1 MPVNY
6 KHSLLTPLL
15 EDPTRSTVIFNG
27 PQGRRKRPWRTVAAL
42 FYSLFL
48 CWQLTGMFLY
58 AVRVIVCFKQRSLT
72 SKCDPNAG
80 FQHSAD
86 YEFVWLTT
94 RSLHTIVVLTVL
106 EEICDFP
113 GFKTIFRKLKV
124 LPEFWTLVC
133 LLLMA
138 MCRCA
143 MLLTISGQALSHIII
158 AYVFCNILRVTIVGI
173 LNFTELET
181 IRHSYPIY
189 VFIFSKL
196 TLVTFFLENLLSFV
210 VSLLQFAEDVEDFT
224 QEEMKSSVDAQ
235 VIYCFL
241 HKFATTYFTMKIAS
255 FFWQKLF
262 NDDVNL
268 LSSHPQCHAKQF
280 RL

>member
-1 MPVNY
+1 MAVNY
-6 KHSLLTPLL
+6 EHTLLTPLL
-15 EDPTRSTVIFNG
+15 EDPTGSTVISNG
-27 PQGRRKRPWRTVAAL
+27 PQGRRKRPWRTVAAP
-42 FYSLFL
+42 FYILFL

-58 AVRVIVCFKQRSLT
+58 AVRVIVCFKRRSLT
-72 SKCDPNAG
+72 YKCDPNAG

-86 YEFVWLTT
+86 FEFVWLTT
-94 RSLHTIVVLTVL
+94 RSLHIIVVLTVL
-106 EEICDFP
+106 KKICDCP
-113 GFKTIFRKLKV
+113 GFKTIIRQLKV

-138 MCRCA
+138 MCRYA

-158 AYVFCNILRVTIVGI
+158 SYVFCNILRVTSVGI

-181 IRHSYPIY
+181 IRHNYPIY

-196 TLVTFFLENLLSFV
+196 TLVTFFLENLLNFV
-210 VSLLQFAEDVEDFT
+210 VSLLQFAENVEDFT
-224 QEEMKSSVDAQ
+224 QEEMKTSLDAQ

-241 HKFATTYFTMKIAS
+241 HKFATTYFSMKIAS

-268 LSSHPQCHAKQF
+268 LSSHPRCHTK
-280 RL
+280 

>member
-1 MPVNY
+1 MAVNY
-6 KHSLLTPLL
+6 NYSLLTPLL
-15 EDPTRSTVIFNG
+15 EDPTGSTVIFNV
-27 PQGRRKRPWRTVAAL
+27 PQARRKRPWRMVAAL
-42 FYSLFL
+42 FYILFL

-58 AVRVIVCFKQRSLT
+58 AVRVVVCFKQRSLT
-72 SKCDPNAG
+72 YKCDPNAG

-86 YEFVWLTT
+86 FEFVWLTT
-94 RSLHTIVVLTVL
+94 RSLHIIVVLTVL
-106 EEICDFP
+106 TKICDFP
-113 GFKTIFRKLKV
+113 GFKTIFRQLKV
-124 LPEFWTLVC
+124 LPEFWTLVL

-138 MCRCA
+138 MCRYA
-143 MLLTISGQALSHIII
+143 MLLTISGQALTHIII
-158 AYVFCNILRVTIVGI
+158 SYVFCNILRVTIVGI

-181 IRHSYPIY
+181 IRHNYPIH

-241 HKFATTYFTMKIAS
+241 HKFATTYFSMKIAS

-262 NDDVNL
+262 NDDDNL
-268 LSSHPQCHAKQF
+268 LSSHPRCHTKQF
-280 RL
+280 TL

>member
-1 MPVNY
+1 MAVHY
-6 KHSLLTPLL
+6 EHTLLTPLL
-15 EDPTRSTVIFNG
+15 EDPTGSTVISNG
-27 PQGRRKRPWRTVAAL
+27 PQGRRKRPWRTVAVL
-42 FYSLFL
+42 FYILFL

-72 SKCDPNAG
+72 YKCDPNAG

-86 YEFVWLTT
+86 FEFVWLTT
-94 RSLHTIVVLTVL
+94 RSLHIIVVLTVL
-106 EEICDFP
+106 KKICDFP
-113 GFKTIFRKLKV
+113 GFKTIFRQLKV
-124 LPEFWTLVC
+124 LPEFWTLVL

-138 MCRCA
+138 MCRYA
-143 MLLTISGQALSHIII
+143 MLLTISGQALTHIII
-158 AYVFCNILRVTIVGI
+158 SYVFCNILRVTIVGI

-181 IRHSYPIY
+181 IRHNYPIY

-196 TLVTFFLENLLSFV
+196 TLVTFFLENLLNFV
-210 VSLLQFAEDVEDFT
+210 ISLLQFAENVEDFT
-224 QEEMKSSVDAQ
+224 QEEMKTSVDAQ

-241 HKFATTYFTMKIAS
+241 HKFATTYFSMKIAS

-268 LSSHPQCHAKQF
+268 LSSHPRCHAK
-280 RL
+280 

>member
-1 MPVNY
+1 MAVNY
-6 KHSLLTPLL
+6 NYSLLTLLL
-15 EDPTRSTVIFNG
+15 EDPTGSTVILNG
-27 PQGRRKRPWRTVAAL
+27 PQGRRKRPWLTVAAL
-42 FYSLFL
+42 FYTLFL

-58 AVRVIVCFKQRSLT
+58 AARVIVCFKQRSLT

-94 RSLHTIVVLTVL
+94 RSLHIIVVLTVL
-106 EEICDFP
+106 KKICDFP
-113 GFKTIFRKLKV
+113 GFKAIFRQLKV

-158 AYVFCNILRVTIVGI
+158 SYVFCNILRVTVVGI

-181 IRHSYPIY
+181 IRHNYPIY

-196 TLVTFFLENLLSFV
+196 TLVTLFLENLLSFV
-210 VSLLQFAEDVEDFT
+210 ISLLQFAENVEDFT
-224 QEEMKSSVDAQ
+224 QEELKSSVDAQ

-241 HKFATTYFTMKIAS
+241 HKFATTYFNMTIAS

-268 LSSHPQCHAKQF
+268 PSSHPRCHAKQ
-280 RL
+280 